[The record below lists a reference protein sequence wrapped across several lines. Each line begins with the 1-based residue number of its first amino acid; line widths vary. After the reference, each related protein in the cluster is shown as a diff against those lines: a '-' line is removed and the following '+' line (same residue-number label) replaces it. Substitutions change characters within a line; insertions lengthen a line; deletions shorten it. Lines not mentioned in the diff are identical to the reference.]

1 MNSGVP
7 APDKWLS
14 FGLAFVGGF
23 GDAAGFLLAKTFT
36 GHITGSLVLGA
47 ITVAAQDW
55 RGALAHFSAV
65 AFFLAGI
72 PLNVLIVRLTAAQPS
87 WPLLRTVMGIEVIL
101 IIAAYLALAYHLAGV
116 EIFVV
121 CQSLALGLQNAA
133 FRRAGGISVHTT
145 YLTGLITGLL
155 AKEAERHAFHVTPPL
170 STVPDPKFGLLYG
183 IWGSFV
189 LGAVTGAAMVFHF
202 KEPGILGAALILFI
216 IIIRREVCR

>member
-1 MNSGVP
+1 MNSGVH
-7 APDKWLS
+7 APDKWLA

-47 ITVAAQDW
+47 ITIAARDW
-55 RGALAHFSAV
+55 RGALSHFSAV

-72 PLNVLIVRLTAAQPS
+72 PLNVLIVRLTAARPS
-87 WPLLRTVMGIEVIL
+87 WPLRTAMGIEMIL

-155 AKEAERHAFHVTPPL
+155 AKEAERHAFHVTPPP
-170 STVPDPKFGLLYG
+170 STAPDPKFDLLYG

-189 LGAVTGAAMVFHF
+189 LGAVTGAALVFHF
-202 KEPGILGAALILFI
+202 KEPGILGAVLILFVI
-216 IIIRREVCR
+216 ILRREVCR